1 MLMQKVQE
9 KLQRLS
15 INKSRRIKFHSG
27 VRADCPP
34 SSQRASF
41 PFPSHTPFCRPLSHR
56 QALKELGFTDPDG
69 AGHVDDSAA
78 PFNEPCNVSGSPHGP
93 CIVTRTLHMS
103 NSHAGTHADQPTH
116 FIELSGDEKDTVFDD
131 RQYNGHCLIVDLSA
145 ELLNN
150 DSDSDDDSAS
160 YRITREMLMRVFH
173 PIVSGTSRIAVDSI
187 GRLLFCT
194 WTNVQ
199 TEDAIDESQWT
210 DKFAYFDPMGAGW
223 LVETFPNLLLVGI
236 DTPSVDHPSASP
248 ICNHSHGAL
257 WNGRVAILE
266 NLRFHRFFNYEG
278 DDRRSDLLS
287 LDNNDRSMFE
297 AHLQTI
303 WSPTQIYDDAKGC
316 SVMLYLYDEL

>member
-1 MLMQKVQE
+1 MLIQKVQK

-15 INKSRRIKFHSG
+15 INKERHVKFHSG

-41 PFPSHTPFCRPLSHR
+41 PFPSHTPFCRPLSQR
-56 QALKELGFTDPDG
+56 EALRELGVTDPDG
-69 AGHVDDSAA
+69 VDHAGDAA
-78 PFNEPCNVSGSPHGP
+78 PLNEPCNVSGSPHGP
-93 CIVTRTLHMS
+93 CIVTRTLHLS
-103 NSHAGTHADQPTH
+103 NSHAGTHADQPAH
-116 FIELSGDEKDTVFDD
+116 FIDLSEDEKGTAFDD

-145 ELLNN
+145 ELSNG
-150 DSDSDDDSAS
+150 DSDC
-160 YRITREMLMRVFH
+160 ITREMLMRVFN
-173 PIVSGTSRIAVDSI
+173 PIVSGASRITVDQI

-210 DKFAYFDPMGAGW
+210 DTFAHFDPMGAEW
-223 LVETFPNLLLVGI
+223 LVETFSNLVLVGI

-266 NLRFHRFFNYEG
+266 NLRFHKFFSFQG
-278 DDRRSDLLS
+278 DDRRLPLAIS
-287 LDNNDRSMFE
+287 NDRSLFE

-303 WSPTQIYDDAKGC
+303 WNPTQIYDDAKGC
-316 SVMLYLYDEL
+316 SVMLYLYDELQ